1 MRRNSTEQTGR
12 TDVNREKRK
21 NKKKQRT
28 LLYAAITVLLV
39 LTVSMLRCM
48 EAESR
53 TRAAMLFD
61 NSMYEEKE
69 RSFKEEV
76 TSVLQEYDCQSSG
89 VALTRVVDL
98 DGSRQY
104 KLQIHDRRFSLL
116 DETQKT
122 QLCAALG
129 CLSIQDYDGER
140 LPVEIILSE

>member
-1 MRRNSTEQTGR
+1 MRRNPTEQTGR

-28 LLYAAITVLLV
+28 LLYVAITVLLV
-39 LTVSMLRCM
+39 LTVSMLWSM

-53 TRAAMLFD
+53 TQAAMLFD

-76 TSVLQEYDCQSSG
+76 TSVLQEYDCMNSG

-104 KLQIHDRRFSLL
+104 KLQIHDRRFGLL
-116 DETQKT
+116 DEARME
-122 QLCAALG
+122 QLSTALDN
-129 CLSIQDYDGER
+129 IQLLDFEGQS
-140 LPVEIILSE
+140 LPVEIILAE